1 MAHGHNHPFVSAYL
15 HCPVRLPALAAELA
29 ISALDQSMDSF
40 DPAPS
45 ATLINPLTGGG
56 DLDALLDKIDEAGRA
71 LLAGRGV
78 APEPA
83 Q

>member
-1 MAHGHNHPFVSAYL
+1 MSAAGTLAHGHNHPFVSAHL

-29 ISALDQSMDSF
+29 ISAL